1 MEYEK
6 EDINEKIILDPED
19 SKYFYE
25 NYKTQKKNN
34 KSSPIL
40 NKYEKT
46 KIIFERIQLIESGSQ
61 VFINNS
67 EKYDSIYDIVIE
79 ELNAKK
85 IPFIIKRKVG
95 NDYEYWKLEDLQI
108 I

>member
-6 EDINEKIILDPED
+6 EDINEKLMLDPED
-19 SKYFYE
+19 SRYFYE
-25 NYKTQKKNN
+25 NYEVQKKNN

-46 KIIFERIQLIESGSQ
+46 KIIFEIVQLIELGAQ
-61 VFINNS
+61 PFIKNP
-67 EKYDSIYDIVIE
+67 EKYETIYDIVIE
-79 ELNAKK
+79 ELNTKK

>member
-1 MEYEK
+1 MEYEQ
-6 EDINEKIILDPED
+6 ENINEKIMLDLED
-19 SKYFYE
+19 SRYFYE
-25 NYKTQKKNN
+25 NYEVQKKNN

-46 KIIFERIQLIESGSQ
+46 KIIFERIQLIELGAKP
-61 VFINNS
+61 FIKNPENY
-67 EKYDSIYDIVIE
+67 ENIYDIVID

-95 NDYEYWKLEDLQI
+95 NKLEYWKLEDLQI

>member
-6 EDINEKIILDPED
+6 EDINNKIMLDPED
-19 SKYFYE
+19 SRYFYE
-25 NYKTQKKNN
+25 NYEIQKKNN

-46 KIIFERIQLIESGSQ
+46 KIIFERYQQIELGAKPFIQ
-61 VFINNS
+61 NS
-67 EKYDSIYDIVIE
+67 EKYLTIYDIVIE
-79 ELNAKK
+79 ELNKKK

-95 NDYEYWKLEDLQI
+95 NDIEYWKLEDLQI

>member
-6 EDINEKIILDPED
+6 ENINEKIMLDPED

-25 NYKTQKKNN
+25 NYEVQKKNN

-46 KIIFERIQLIESGSQ
+46 KIIFERIQLIELGAKP
-61 VFINNS
+61 FIQNP

-79 ELNAKK
+79 ELTSRK

-95 NDYEYWKLEDLQI
+95 NELEYWKLEDLQI